1 MMEYLFLLIN
11 TSICSMLPK
20 SKAYRPTLFNI
31 SHTKWWQHLLKT
43 YPLQREI
50 FKNLMIEKFPIEIF
64 TACFIYLTSVA
75 FHSVP
80 GTLDTS
86 DTGKDKTDKVTALT
100 GEGQGNEGPGN
111 YSQTSG
117 WEDSVGV
124 RVWVTAADRT
134 EVTCEA
140 SGVQPPSFKSCLHP
154 LLAR

>member
-1 MMEYLFLLIN
+1 MVATFVKDLL
-11 TSICSMLPK
+11 
-20 SKAYRPTLFNI
+20 APTGNL
-31 SHTKWWQHLLKT
+31 S
-43 YPLQREI
+43 
-50 FKNLMIEKFPIEIF
+50 NLMIEKFPVEINPF
-64 TACFIYLTSVA
+64 VYPTSVA

-111 YSQTSG
+111 YSQTRG

-140 SGVQPPSFKSCLHP
+140 SGVQPPSFKSCLHH